1 MYECPNCGG
10 NLRYDIPS
18 KMMACASCD
27 SRFDPYEVSDKNGA
41 QEQEEYE
48 VTVFR
53 CPQCG
58 GEIYSTDNT
67 AAGFCTFCGSSA
79 VLESRLQKEH
89 RPKYIIPFRQTKEQ
103 CKKSYMKMMGKAVFA
118 PKELKSEKHINEFR
132 GIYMPYWIYDV
143 QQGGP
148 DVQLRGTTERRKGD
162 YIITSHYNL
171 DMDLEADYD
180 GIAYD
185 ASSSFSDTI
194 SEKLAP
200 FDTKEM
206 KEFTP
211 AYLSGFYA
219 DSADV
224 DNSLYAQEAEEF
236 ALGETQK
243 FIVND
248 PKLRKY
254 TIEDTGR
261 TLERKLHSKV
271 DQVNGA
277 MFPVWFMA
285 YKNNNRVAYATVN
298 GQTGKV
304 VADLPVDVPK
314 YLGASAILTIPI
326 FLLLNRFFTVIPG
339 VLLGIVA
346 LIAAVLSF
354 FYYEQI
360 DDIAAQEG
368 KEDDKG
374 AIAAKQRKQRESH
387 KKAPGG
393 EDLPPKSDAQLAAA
407 VEEEK
412 KENTRKVIVTT
423 ESSVV
428 ELENTRAVMRI
439 VDIALMAILV
449 VGGLLAGGVLEQY
462 FTRITVGL
470 SAVAIIIFWFR
481 AWFRMDDIAA
491 RKGRGM
497 GLTWIL
503 IPTILSVAVALINPV
518 SDLYY
523 YGCAA
528 ILLITML
535 IALVD
540 LIRCYNLFAT
550 RPLPQFHYKGGDD
563 RA

>member
-27 SRFDPYEVSDKNGA
+27 SKFDPYEVSDKNEA

-89 RPKYIIPFRQTKEQ
+89 RPKYIIPFGKTKEQ
-103 CKKSYMKMMGKAVFA
+103 CKKAYMKMMGKAVFA

-148 DVQLRGTTERRKGD
+148 DVQLKGTTERRKGD
-162 YIITSHYNL
+162 YIITSHYSL

-224 DNSLYAQEAEEF
+224 DTSLYAQEAEEF

-243 FIVND
+243 FIEND

-339 VLLGIVA
+339 ILLGIVA

-354 FYYEQI
+354 IYYEQI

-423 ESSVV
+423 QSSVV
-428 ELENTRAVMRI
+428 ELENTRFVMRI

-449 VGGLLAGGVLEQY
+449 IGGLLAGGVLEQY

-481 AWFRMDDIAA
+481 AWFRMDDIEA

-503 IPTILSVAVALINPV
+503 IPTILSVAVALFNPV
-518 SDLYY
+518 SDIYY

>member
-18 KMMACASCD
+18 KKMACVSCD

-89 RPKYIIPFRQTKEQ
+89 RPKYIIPFGQTKEQ
-103 CKKSYMKMMGKAVFA
+103 CKKAYMKMMGKAVFA

-132 GIYMPYWIYDV
+132 GIYMPYWIYNV
-143 QQGGP
+143 QQGGS
-148 DVQLRGTTERRKGD
+148 DVQLKGSTERRKGD

-224 DNSLYAQEAEEF
+224 DTSLYAQEAEEF

-243 FIVND
+243 FIAND

-354 FYYEQI
+354 IYYEQI

-423 ESSVV
+423 QSSVV
-428 ELENTRAVMRI
+428 ELEDTRFVMRI

-449 VGGLLAGGVLEQY
+449 IGGLLAGGVLEQY

-481 AWFRMDDIAA
+481 AWFRMDDIEA

-503 IPTILSVAVALINPV
+503 IPTIQSVAVALINPV
-518 SDLYY
+518 SDIYY
-523 YGCAA
+523 YSCAG

>member
-10 NLRYDIPS
+10 NLRYDISS

-27 SRFDPYEVSDKNGA
+27 SKFDPYEVSDKNGA
-41 QEQEEYE
+41 QEQEEFE

-79 VLESRLQKEH
+79 VLESRLRKEH

-143 QQGGP
+143 AQGGG
-148 DVQLRGTTERRKGD
+148 DVQLTGTTEKRRGD
-162 YIITSHYNL
+162 YIITSYYNL
-171 DMDLEADYD
+171 NLDLNAEYD

-194 SEKLAP
+194 SSNLAP

-219 DSADV
+219 DTSDV
-224 DNSLYAQEAEEF
+224 DTSLYAEDAENF
-236 ALGETQK
+236 ALEETEK
-243 FIVND
+243 FIEGYPN
-248 PKLRKY
+248 LRKY
-254 TIEDTGR
+254 SIEEKGKALR
-261 TLERKLHSKV
+261 WKLHSTVGQV
-271 DQVNGA
+271 DGA

-285 YKNNNRVAYATVN
+285 YKNKGRVAYAAVN

-304 VADLPVDVPK
+304 VADLPVDIPK
-314 YLGASAILTIPI
+314 YLGASAVLTVPV
-326 FLLLNRFFTVIPG
+326 FLLLNRFLTMIPG
-339 VLLGIVA
+339 MLLGLVA
-346 LIAAVLSF
+346 LIAAVISF
-354 FYYEQI
+354 LYYNQI
-360 DDIAAQEG
+360 DDIAVQEG
-368 KEDDKG
+368 QENDKG
-374 AIAAKQRKQRESH
+374 AIAVRQRRQREH
-387 KKAPGG
+387 LEKLPGA
-393 EDLPPKSDAQLAAA
+393 EKLPPRSDAQLAAA
-407 VEEEK
+407 MERDSQDGGIKAVVSIGDSMHELK
-412 KENTRKVIVTT
+412 DSKMARRLTWMIFTFFLVAGSTVFGFAFGEN
-423 ESSVV
+423 
-428 ELENTRAVMRI
+428 
-439 VDIALMAILV
+439 
-449 VGGLLAGGVLEQY
+449 
-462 FTRITVGL
+462 FTRITVGAA
-470 SAVAIIIFWFR
+470 AVVVGIFWIKS
-481 AWFRMDDIAA
+481 WNRMNDIQA
-491 RKGRGM
+491 RKGHGM
-497 GLTWIL
+497 GLTAL
-503 IPTILSVAVALINPV
+503 LTPMILSFAIALINPV

-523 YGCAA
+523 YSCTAF
-528 ILLITML
+528 LLITML
-535 IALVD
+535 ETLVD

>member
-27 SRFDPYEVSDKNGA
+27 SKFDPYEVSDKNEA

-89 RPKYIIPFRQTKEQ
+89 RPKYIIPFGKTKEQ
-103 CKKSYMKMMGKAVFA
+103 CKKAYMKMMGKAVFA

-162 YIITSHYNL
+162 YIITSHYSL

-243 FIVND
+243 FIEND

-304 VADLPVDVPK
+304 VSDLPVDVPK

-339 VLLGIVA
+339 ILLGIVA

-354 FYYEQI
+354 IYYEQI

-423 ESSVV
+423 QSSVV
-428 ELENTRAVMRI
+428 ELENTRFVMRI

-449 VGGLLAGGVLEQY
+449 IGGLLAGGVLEQY

-481 AWFRMDDIAA
+481 AWFRMDDIEA

-503 IPTILSVAVALINPV
+503 IPTILSVAVALFNPV
-518 SDLYY
+518 SDIYY

>member
-27 SRFDPYEVSDKNGA
+27 SKFDPYEVSDKNEA

-89 RPKYIIPFRQTKEQ
+89 RPKYIIPFGKTKEQ
-103 CKKSYMKMMGKAVFA
+103 CKKAYMKMMGKAVFA

-162 YIITSHYNL
+162 YIITSHYSL

-243 FIVND
+243 FIEND

-339 VLLGIVA
+339 ILLGIVA

-354 FYYEQI
+354 IYYEQI

-423 ESSVV
+423 QSSVV
-428 ELENTRAVMRI
+428 ELENTRFVMRI

-449 VGGLLAGGVLEQY
+449 IGGLLAGGVLEQY

-481 AWFRMDDIAA
+481 AWFRMDDIEA

-503 IPTILSVAVALINPV
+503 IPTILSVAVALFNPV
-518 SDLYY
+518 SDIYY

>member
-103 CKKSYMKMMGKAVFA
+103 CKKAYMNMMGKAVFA

-143 QQGGP
+143 QQGGAG
-148 DVQLRGTTERRKGD
+148 VQLKGTTEKRKGD
-162 YIITSHYNL
+162 YIITSYYNL
-171 DMDLEADYD
+171 NLDLNADYD

-194 SEKLAP
+194 SGNLAP
-200 FDTKEM
+200 FDTREM